1 MSDLFPAI
9 VAVGYNPP
17 ECMKRLVKSIE
28 NADYPAENIKLIVS
42 IDCSDQSDRIEK
54 IVREIGWSH
63 GDLLIKRYTERQG
76 LKNHILQC
84 GDLSEEYGA
93 VIILEDDLVVSRC
106 FYHYVV
112 QALRFYQNHSKIA
125 GISLYSHKWNE
136 YGRYEFMAQKNEY
149 DVYLGQFSITW
160 GQCWTKER
168 WREFRKWYD
177 RKKREGLG
185 VNYQLPEIIE
195 HWGEK
200 SWGKYFVYYI
210 VEKDLYY
217 VIPYISLSTNCS
229 EIGEHN
235 ARLSNSYQV
244 MLLDAKAKEY
254 NFPVFN
260 QAIRYD
266 LFFERILEPGRF
278 INGINGKDICID
290 LNGIHR
296 DTSGKKY
303 LLTSIREPFLKPIR
317 TYGLQ
322 MRPIEENVFRETPGM
337 DLFLYRVPK
346 SYKKTKKILKTSYKR
361 TEYEIY
367 GNGWKRVLIYG
378 IRSFFYA
385 VNRRIRRYM
394 KWIKI

>member
-9 VAVGYNPP
+9 VAVGYNRP

-125 GISLYSHKWNE
+125 GISLYSHKWNG
-136 YGRYEFMAQKNEY
+136 YGNYEFMAQKNEY
-149 DVYLGQFSITW
+149 DAYLGQFSISW
-160 GQCWTKER
+160 GQCWTRER
-168 WREFRKWYD
+168 WKEFRSWYS
-177 RKKREGLG
+177 KKKIEGLG
-185 VNYQLPEIIE
+185 VNGQLPENIE

-200 SWGKYFVYYI
+200 SWGKYFAYYI

-229 EIGEHN
+229 DIGEHN

-244 MLLDAKAKEY
+244 MLLDTHYKRY
-254 NFPVFN
+254 DFPNFD

-266 LFFERILEPGRF
+266 MFFERMLEPGRR
-278 INGINGKDICID
+278 ILGIRGEDICFD
-290 LNGIHR
+290 LNGTHR
-296 DTSGKKY
+296 DANGRKY
-303 LLTSIREPFLKPIR
+303 LLTSIREPSLKLIR
-317 TYGLQ
+317 TCGLQ
-322 MRPIEENVFRETPGM
+322 MRPIEENIFREIPGN

-346 SYKKTKKILKTSYKR
+346 KYKRTKKILKTSYTR
-361 TEYEIY
+361 ISYEVY
-367 GNGWKRVLIYG
+367 DNGWKRTFYYG

-385 VNRRIRRYM
+385 VKRRIGGN
-394 KWIKI
+394 